1 MKVYDIH
8 QTPLVLQTP
17 SDGKSS
23 LNLWSGELEN
33 YRLSRSL

>member
-8 QTPLVLQTP
+8 QTPLQTP